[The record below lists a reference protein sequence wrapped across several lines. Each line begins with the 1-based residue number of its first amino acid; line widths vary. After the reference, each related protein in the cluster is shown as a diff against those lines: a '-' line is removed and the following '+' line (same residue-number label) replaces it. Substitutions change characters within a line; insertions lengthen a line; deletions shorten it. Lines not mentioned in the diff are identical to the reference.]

1 MHPYTLCGIAVALGI
16 VACRGADSPR
26 PGAKLTDP
34 PPAPLTLTLTR
45 LRSDSIA
52 YALYSGVTTPQD
64 LVIRDAAAWSALWA
78 LIHATQRPVPPLP
91 DVDFG
96 QEMIIAAAL
105 GTRSTGGYNV
115 LLTQAT
121 EDASA
126 VHIQVVET
134 SPGPDCV
141 TTQALSQPIDLA
153 RAPRRDAP
161 VQFSIIQQVRHCGP

>member
-1 MHPYTLCGIAVALGI
+1 MRPYTLCGVAVALGI
-16 VACRGADSPR
+16 VACRAPDSPR
-26 PGAKLTDP
+26 PGARLTDP
-34 PPAPLTLTLTR
+34 PPAPLTLTR

-52 YALYSGVTTPQD
+52 YALYSGVTTPEH
-64 LVIRDAAAWSALWA
+64 LAIRDAAAWSTLWA
-78 LIHATQRPVPPLP
+78 RIYATQRPVPPLP

-96 QEMIIAAAL
+96 KEMVIAAAL

-115 LLTQAT
+115 LVTQAT
-121 EDASA
+121 QDASG

-134 SPGPDCV
+134 SPGPDCI

-161 VQFSIIQQVRHCGP
+161 VQFSITQQVRTCGP